1 MPAPVTDFDE
11 AYYLL
16 ALCNTDGI
24 GPATARKLLRKFG
37 TAEEVFKLKPHDLM
51 QASGMNPARASA
63 IARFKGFDAVE
74 RELKWCAD
82 HGVRPV
88 TVLDSAYPNRLRHC
102 EDAPLVLFMRGN
114 ADLSAPRMVSV
125 VGTRRVTDYG
135 RRMAR
140 EITEHLAAY
149 GAVVVSGMAYG
160 VDIEAHKTA
169 LDCGVPTVG
178 VLAHGLNRLYPSAH
192 AEYAAEMVKN
202 GALITEFTTDTKPDR
217 ENFPM
222 RNRIV
227 AGMVDAVIV
236 IESGASGGSMITA
249 DLANGYSRDVF
260 AVPGRIGDD
269 RSEGCNKLIKS
280 QRAHLVESVRDVG
293 YIMGWDLP
301 EKKPPAQQ
309 KIFTEL
315 SPAEEIITECLRESG
330 PVQIDELCLK
340 AGMPVSAVTVH
351 LLNLE
356 LNGLVRSRP
365 GKIFALS

>member
-1 MPAPVTDFDE
+1 MAASVTEFDE

-16 ALCNTDGI
+16 ALCKTDGI
-24 GPATARKLLRKFG
+24 GPATSRKLLRKFG
-37 TAEEVFKLKPHDLM
+37 SAAEIFRLKPHDLI
-51 QASGMNPARASA
+51 QASGMNPTKASA
-63 IARFKGFDAVE
+63 IARFKDFDAVE
-74 RELKWCAD
+74 RELNWCSK
-82 HGVRPV
+82 HGIRPV
-88 TVLDSAYPNRLRHC
+88 TVADAAYPNRLKHC
-102 EDAPLVLFMRGN
+102 EDAPLVLFVRGN
-114 ADLSAPRMVSV
+114 ADLSAPRIVSV
-125 VGTRRVTDYG
+125 VGTRRITDYG

-140 EITEHLAAY
+140 ELTEHLAAY
-149 GAVVVSGMAYG
+149 GATVVSGMAYG

-169 LDCGVPTVG
+169 LDRGVPTVG
-178 VLAHGLNRLYPSAH
+178 VLAHGLNRLYPPAH

-227 AGMVDAVIV
+227 AGMADAVIV
-236 IESGASGGSMITA
+236 VESGASGGSMITA

-301 EKKPPAQQ
+301 EKKAPVQQ
-309 KIFTEL
+309 KIFAEL
-315 SPAEEIITECLRESG
+315 SPAEEMIAACLRECG
-330 PVQIDELCLK
+330 QVQIDELCLK
-340 AGMPVSAVTVH
+340 VGMPVSAVTVH